1 MGEKI
6 KWIFLKA
13 RDCVEILIP
22 VITFSALFLAFVY
35 SVFSRYVLNRPP
47 AWGTEVQVATYI
59 WTVLLGACYV
69 RSLNKHVNFTMVYDL
84 LPEGG
89 QRGLRIFRN
98 LVMGITYGILLKPTV
113 QYIMKYRTVSPSLK
127 IPVKY
132 YFFPIIVLVLGV
144 MCYSFM
150 DVYRDVREWLMQN
163 KRKSGGMV

>member
-1 MGEKI
+1 MREKI
-6 KWIFLKA
+6 IWVFLKI

-22 VITFSALFLAFVY
+22 VITFSCLFLAFVY

-69 RSLNKHVNFTMVYDL
+69 RRLNKHVKFTMVYDL
-84 LPEGG
+84 LSED
-89 QRGLRIFRN
+89 RKRWMRIFRN
-98 LVMGITYGILLKPTV
+98 LVMGITYGILLKPTI
-113 QYIMKYRTVSPSLK
+113 QYIIKYRTVSPSLK
-127 IPVKY
+127 IPVKF

-150 DVYRDVREWLMQN
+150 DVYKDVREWLMQ
-163 KRKSGGMV
+163 KKKPSGS